1 MHDLRLVGVHDDG
14 EHLVL
19 TDAAGER
26 FRLAAD
32 DALRAAVRRDR
43 AHLGQL
49 QIEIG
54 GGPRPKEIQS
64 RIRAGSSA
72 EEVAEATGWPLD
84 KIQRYESPVLAERAH
99 VAELAQAVRLRRR
112 AAEQVTLGAEVT
124 GRLIARDV
132 DPERAEWDAWRTES
146 GPWTVLVR
154 FEAGGRPRE
163 ARWHFDVSARSV
175 TPADDEARWLS
186 EQVPSSEGPLGGGRL
201 AAVPAGVVYD
211 VDADGGVPMVDD
223 GGPLD
228 LMSAM
233 RTRRADRVATSRRR
247 PPATSPGPKVGTET
261 NSGPADVP
269 GARHPARRSRPHD
282 PDAVSLDP
290 ALLADP
296 PAAHPPASVTAGLV
310 EAEEQATEHPDGG
323 PALAEA
329 AAAAAASGTSAG
341 GSSAATTSASGRS
354 AASRSRAGRSAAGRS
369 APRAPAA
376 PSAPPPTMD
385 GSPADP
391 DDDET
396 STPRHR
402 VARTRNRR
410 ASVPS
415 WDDIMFGTKRE

>member
-19 TDAAGER
+19 TDASGER

-49 QIEIG
+49 QIEIAG
-54 GGPRPKEIQS
+54 GLRPKEIQT

-72 EEVAEATGWPLD
+72 EAVAEATGWPLE
-84 KIQRYESPVLAERAH
+84 KIRRYEGPVLAERSH

-112 AAEQVTLGAEVT
+112 PAEQVTLGAEVV
-124 GRLIARDV
+124 GRLTARDV
-132 DPERAEWDAWRTES
+132 DPERAEWDAWRSDS
-146 GPWTVLVR
+146 GPWTVIVR

-163 ARWHFDVSARSV
+163 ARWHFDLAARSV

-186 EQVPSSEGPLGGGRL
+186 EQVPDGDGPLAGGRL
-201 AAVPAGVVYD
+201 AAVPPGVVYD

-247 PPATSPGPKVGTET
+247 PPQPARPDTGARPD
-261 NSGPADVP
+261 PADVP
-269 GARHPARRSRPHD
+269 GARHPARRARHHEPET
-282 PDAVSLDP
+282 VRLDP
-290 ALLADP
+290 AMLADP
-296 PAAHPPASVTAGLV
+296 PAAHPPASLTTGLV
-310 EAEEQATEHPDGG
+310 KPGEQAPDHPDDR
-323 PALAEA
+323 PALA
-329 AAAAAASGTSAG
+329 
-341 GSSAATTSASGRS
+341 
-354 AASRSRAGRSAAGRS
+354 
-369 APRAPAA
+369 RAPAA
-376 PSAPPPTMD
+376 DP
-385 GSPADP
+385 PADP
-391 DDDET
+391 PAAPPAPAPRPEPTPVADGPAADPADDEEA

-402 VARTRNRR
+402 STRARNRR